1 MGKSREYWHSK
12 LKAMQTDLLQL
23 EAESKE
29 GREAVE
35 LDQSRVGRL
44 SRIDAMQSQAMNKAI
59 GTRRKQALA
68 RIDAAFER
76 ISEDEFGYCLK
87 CGEKIEKK
95 RLAFDPTAIYCTPCS
110 AQA

>member
-59 GTRRKQALA
+59 GARRKQALA

-76 ISEDEFGYCLK
+76 ILEDEFGYCLK
-87 CGEKIEKK
+87 CGENIEEK
-95 RLAFDPTAIYCTPCS
+95 RLEFDPTSIYCTPCN
-110 AQA
+110 AQT